1 MAKRI
6 DTIDTP
12 FDKDGQSIKEKPKK
26 NAKQNYIS
34 RLKQNSEYNSLE
46 NASDPYD
53 VRDAHYSAIL
63 QEYKEEFQS
72 KRKQNYKMRNA
83 LFWSMLLLLLI
94 VVVACC
100 IALIIIFKNYS
111 NTTTDIISIATIGI
125 SFISTIIVIPLTITK
140 SLFPEKEND
149 QIVGVLTKLIE
160 NDINIRTQSNEGTKN
175 LKEILNILEKRKQT
189 KKDD

>member
-1 MAKRI
+1 MAKKLE
-6 DTIDTP
+6 TIDTP

-26 NAKQNYIS
+26 STKPNNATQKNQN
-34 RLKQNSEYNSLE
+34 KEYKPLQ

-72 KRKQNYKMRNA
+72 KRKQNYDMRNA
-83 LFWSMLLLLLI
+83 LFWSMLILLLI

-100 IALIIIFKNYS
+100 VALVFTIKNYS
-111 NTTTDIISIATIGI
+111 NSTTDIVSLATIGI
-125 SFISTIIVIPLTITK
+125 SFVSTIIVIPLTITK

-160 NDINIRTQSNEGTKN
+160 NDINIRTQSNEESKN
-175 LKEILNILEKRKQT
+175 LKEILKILEQRKQN

>member
-1 MAKRI
+1 MAKKI

-125 SFISTIIVIPLTITK
+125 SFISTLAGI
-140 SLFPEKEND
+140 
-149 QIVGVLTKLIE
+149 
-160 NDINIRTQSNEGTKN
+160 
-175 LKEILNILEKRKQT
+175 
-189 KKDD
+189 